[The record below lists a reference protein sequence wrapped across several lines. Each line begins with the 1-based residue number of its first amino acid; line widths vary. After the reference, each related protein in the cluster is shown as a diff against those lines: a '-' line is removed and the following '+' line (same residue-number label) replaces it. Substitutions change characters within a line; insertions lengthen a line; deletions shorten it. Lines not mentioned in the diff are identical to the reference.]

1 MRVKALHL
9 TLAILIAVMCC
20 GRGFAHH
27 SVSAEFD
34 HNKSMTL
41 AGTITKVEW
50 TNPHAFFYVDV
61 KDPKTGATVN
71 WICELPSP
79 KALAVRSWTPDSL
92 KVGMT
97 VSLNGTL
104 ARDGSR
110 KVYTQSITTNG
121 GHALCAT
128 GC

>member
-1 MRVKALHL
+1 
-9 TLAILIAVMCC
+9 
-20 GRGFAHH
+20 
-27 SVSAEFD
+27 VSAEFD
-34 HNKSMTL
+34 RSKSTAL

-61 KDPKTGATVN
+61 KDAKTGATIN

-79 KALAVRSWTPDSL
+79 KALAVRNWTPDSL
-92 KVGMT
+92 KVGMM

-110 KVYTQSITTNG
+110 KVYTQSITVNG
-121 GHALCAT
+121 GHLLCAT

>member
-1 MRVKALHL
+1 MRFRALHL
-9 TLAILIAVMCC
+9 TLAIVAGAICAAH
-20 GRGFAHH
+20 GFAHH

-34 HNKSMTL
+34 HSKSTML
-41 AGTITKVEW
+41 AGIITKVEW
-50 TNPHAFFYVDV
+50 TNPHVFFYVDV
-61 KDPKTGATVN
+61 KDPKTGATLN

-79 KALAVRSWTPDSL
+79 KALAFRSWSPDSL

-110 KVYTQSITTNG
+110 KVYTQSISING
-121 GHALCAT
+121 GHVLCAT